1 MKYCSERYFFLFGDG
16 YNVIKLLNDL
26 EDSFDQ
32 ATILNEIRNV
42 FYKIFNNFNKN
53 IFGIIEGYVSR
64 LNLNVH
70 YTSQPINI
78 KHIKNIC
85 DGIFSNKDIKN
96 ILFKI
101 DSILVGMKF
110 KNNFDIKLYI
120 KLVDLLEEIDLS
132 CIMEI
137 YLYLLNE
144 DLDSVLSFIL
154 NKMNDSVTYKNDVP
168 IQTINEKFLL
178 SVENKLKLFKKL
190 YDDEDICLVMKNSD
204 HLVYRINNDIKI
216 IQLVK

>member
-16 YNVIKLLNDL
+16 YNAIKLLSDL

-32 ATILNEIRNV
+32 VTILNEFQDI

-53 IFGIIEGYVSR
+53 ILKIIENYVNS
-64 LNLNVH
+64 LNLNTY
-70 YTSQPINI
+70 YTNQSINV

-85 DGIFSNKDIKN
+85 DGIFSSIDIKN
-96 ILFKI
+96 ILFNI
-101 DSILVGMKF
+101 DSILIEMKF

-120 KLVDLLEEIDLS
+120 KLVDLLEEIDLL

-154 NKMNDSVTYKNDVP
+154 NKINDSIRYENNVS
-168 IQTINEKFLL
+168 IQITNEKFLL

-190 YDDEDICLVMKNSD
+190 YDDEDICLIMKNSD
-204 HLVYRINNDIKI
+204 HLVYRINDDIKI
-216 IQLVK
+216 IQLLK